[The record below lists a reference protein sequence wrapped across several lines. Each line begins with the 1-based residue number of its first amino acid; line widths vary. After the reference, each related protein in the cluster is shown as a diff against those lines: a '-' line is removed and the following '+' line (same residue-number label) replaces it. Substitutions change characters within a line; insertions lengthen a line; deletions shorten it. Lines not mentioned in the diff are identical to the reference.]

1 MKINKIHESIY
12 EIENFINEKDTSIL
26 LDILNNYNE
35 KDWFTENDQYTTD
48 FWQGKNLFFYHDIL
62 KKINKDINN
71 LFSSSDQI
79 ASVGSISRHRINE
92 SMGEHTDH
100 WILDSEQYVAYGIVI
115 YYNDDYEG
123 GEINYPKLGIKIKPK
138 ARSLIMHAGNI
149 LHGTLPVLNNNVR
162 YFSTSFIKG
171 TKENP
176 VVLNKEIFGDQH
188 AI

>member
-79 ASVGSISRHRINE
+79 ASVGSISRYRINE

-138 ARSLIMHAGNI
+138 ARSLIMHAGDI